1 MTPLLRNIDFL
12 DNNHMKKNASGNII
26 AVAENKGGVGKTT
39 TAVNLSS
46 WLAKSFRTLLID
58 TDFQCNATR
67 YLLAAQP
74 EKTLYDSI
82 LDEAVPLPTIPIRN
96 GLDLVPASPNMFGI
110 GFALISR
117 ALNESVLGVPSPD
130 PRGILTRLLKPI
142 ASHYDYVIIDCPP
155 SDNIMAI
162 NALFAATHMLIPVT
176 PEPFGIQGVS
186 NYINTIRKMNTEAQ
200 QGIEL
205 AGILVTNYETGAAG
219 HALGEKFL
227 RDWAKTSVY
236 ETRIRHSRYLY
247 NAALSH
253 LDIFSYAPES
263 IGAQDYA
270 QFSDEFV
277 KKLNAK

>member
-1 MTPLLRNIDFL
+1 
-12 DNNHMKKNASGNII
+12 MKKPSYHPII
-26 AVAENKGGVGKTT
+26 AAANNKGGVGKTT

-46 WLAKSFRTLLID
+46 WLAKARRVLLID
-58 TDFQCNATR
+58 ADFQCNATR
-67 YLLAAQP
+67 YLLNVQP
-74 EKTLYDSI
+74 EKTLYNSI
-82 LDEAVPLPTIPIRN
+82 LDEAVPLPTIPINN
-96 GLDLVPASPNMFGI
+96 GLDLVPASPRMFGI
-110 GFALISR
+110 GFTLISR
-117 ALNESVLGVPSPD
+117 ALDASAMGLPSPD

-142 ASHYDYVIIDCPP
+142 SNHYDYVIIDCPP

-186 NYINTIRKMNTEAQ
+186 NYIRAIRKMNTEAKQ
-200 QGIEL
+200 KLEL

-227 RDWAKTSVY
+227 REWGKTSVY
-236 ETRIRHSRYLY
+236 DTRIRHSRYLY

-270 QFSDEFV
+270 MFCDEFV
-277 KKLNAK
+277 NKITAK

>member
-1 MTPLLRNIDFL
+1 MLHRIDVFA
-12 DNNHMKKNASGNII
+12 NGTYKMKKTPII
-26 AVAENKGGVGKTT
+26 AVANNKGGVGKTT

-46 WLAKSFRTLLID
+46 WLAKDYSVLFID

-67 YLLAAQP
+67 YLLTTQP
-74 EKTLYDSI
+74 DRTLYDSI
-82 LDEAVPLPTIPIRN
+82 MDETVPPQVIPIRD
-96 GLDLVPASPNMFGI
+96 GLDLVPASPRMFGI
-110 GFALISR
+110 GFTLISR
-117 ALNESVLGVPSPD
+117 ALEASAMGLPSPD
-130 PRGILTRLLKPI
+130 PRAILARILQPI

-162 NALFAATHMLIPVT
+162 NALFVATHMLIPVT

-236 ETRIRHSRYLY
+236 ETRIRHSRYIY
-247 NAALSH
+247 NAALKH

-263 IGAQDYA
+263 IGAHDYA